1 MKKRINVNKFYG
13 SQYHAS
19 AEVDVRERGGCLVY
33 LLTILGRAMVPI
45 LAIAA
50 TVLMIRAGGLNLT
63 LIWYALHDITWPC
76 MFMGSIFIVIAM
88 LVLDFGSSEKKELKE
103 AEQYLVQIPAQIADI
118 TSEEVSADDSTKIR
132 YTAWVS
138 YQYNGVSYDLVPLG
152 WYNSSM
158 TVGSSVNVI
167 IDSRKPNETFL
178 VNESRVFTVTAALF
192 MLPATIALIAGF
204 AQGGH

>member
-1 MKKRINVNKFYG
+1 MKKSIKVNKFYG

-50 TVLMIRAGGLNLT
+50 TVLLIRAGGLNLT
-63 LIWYALHDITWPC
+63 QIWYALHDITWPC
-76 MFMGSIFIVIAM
+76 VFMGSIVIVIAM
-88 LVLDFGSSEKKELKE
+88 VVLDFGASEKKKLKE
-103 AEQYLVQIPAQIADI
+103 AEPYLVQIPAQIADI
-118 TSEEVSADDSTKIR
+118 TSEEVSTNDGTKTR

-138 YQYNGVSYDLVPLG
+138 YQYNVVSYDLVQLG

-158 TVGSSVNVI
+158 TVGSSVDVI

-178 VNESRVFTVTAALF
+178 VQESRVFTVAAALF
-192 MLPATIALIAGF
+192 MLPSVIILIIGF
-204 AQGGH
+204 AQGGY